1 MPYSVVGLCTE
12 SNLIQLLHI
21 NCGRQGRQM
30 IRRTNFKHYDT
41 NIRHNP
47 RTLDGTD
54 RHMTLL
60 HAIPGS
66 RWYHFTPT
74 TVSDRNVSSET
85 ESRTNIRDYI
95 TFNYRDSGR
104 RTNLG
109 IIRVSRDT
117 GYRSA
122 TVQ

>member
-12 SNLIQLLHI
+12 SKLIQLLHI
-21 NCGRQGRQM
+21 SYNRQGRQR
-30 IRRTNFKHYDT
+30 IGRTNFKHHDT

-60 HAIPGS
+60 HAIPGT

-74 TVSDRNVSSET
+74 TMSDRDVSGET

-95 TFNYRDSGR
+95 TLNYRDCGR
-104 RTNLG
+104 RTNL
-109 IIRVSRDT
+109 
-117 GYRSA
+117 
-122 TVQ
+122 Q